1 MRSILEFL
9 DETKQLK
16 PDALV
21 FSSKKDHKYIY
32 LKNNPN
38 LPQNLIKDSK
48 RTNGEMYIKNGRRIY
63 PVVVDMFEHPT
74 IMSGDKDLADIWVV
88 DNLDQ
93 AQKQLDLMVRSGA
106 KQFERKIRI
115 F

>member
-1 MRSILEFL
+1 
-9 DETKQLK
+9 
-16 PDALV
+16 
-21 FSSKKDHKYIY
+21 
-32 LKNNPN
+32 
-38 LPQNLIKDSK
+38 
-48 RTNGEMYIKNGRRIY
+48 
-63 PVVVDMFEHPT
+63 
-74 IMSGDKDLADIWVV
+74 VV